1 MTVKVLLALSLISF
15 SVNAI
20 AADEIKNVKFENVWK
35 DSAGRLVIEFE
46 WTFDRDAP
54 NPEFFYHGRAFSG
67 DENGLYQLS
76 SPGYSGSTVHHALP
90 FKDQRATS
98 VSKFLAGVSDE
109 PEGTSPHD
117 TDEYLLV
124 CDATKTPFTRLTA
137 DESASLLEKIHSG
150 QIPLNPLPD
159 SVRET
164 AYLFKVVGTNEF
176 IYVDQSK
183 YNFSYKTFRMWLG
196 TLNNMQEVKISKVL
210 RASDGGTTYITTE
223 DGRVLFSPTPF
234 EEDKFPTWD
243 VTKKLERIRVRD
255 GFDLKTLGIT
265 GVPSADVQLH
275 TPCDPYFGH

>member
-1 MTVKVLLALSLISF
+1 MTGKVLLALAMMAF
-15 SVNAI
+15 SMNAI

-35 DSAGRLVIEFE
+35 DSSGRFVIEFE
-46 WTFDRDAP
+46 SNWDDEAP
-54 NPEFFYHGRAFSG
+54 NPDFFNYKLQFSG

-76 SPGYSGSTVHHALP
+76 SPGYSGSTVHHV
-90 FKDQRATS
+90 FSFEDQRATS

-183 YNFSYKTFRMWLG
+183 YKFSYETFRMWIG
-196 TLNNMQEVKISKVL
+196 TPNNMQEVKVAEVL
-210 RASDGGTTYITTE
+210 RASDGGTTYITAE

-234 EEDKFPTWD
+234 EHDQFPTWD
-243 VTKKLERIRVRD
+243 GTKKLERIRD

>member
-1 MTVKVLLALSLISF
+1 MAGRILVALAMMAF
-15 SVNAI
+15 SMNAI
-20 AADEIKNVKFENVWK
+20 AADEIKNVTFENVWK
-35 DSAGRLVIEFE
+35 DSSGRFVIEFASNWNSE
-46 WTFDRDAP
+46 AP
-54 NPEFFYHGRAFSG
+54 NPEFFYSGRLFAG

-76 SPGYSGSTVHHALP
+76 SPGYSGSSEHHV
-90 FKDQRATS
+90 FSFEDQRATS
-98 VSKFLAGVSDE
+98 VSKFLAGVSDA
-109 PEGTSPHD
+109 PAGTSPHD

-164 AYLFKVVGTNEF
+164 AYLFKVVGTDQY

-183 YNFSYKTFRMWLG
+183 YHFDYRTFRLWLG
-196 TLNNMQEVKISKVL
+196 TLNNMQEVKIANVL

-223 DGRVLFSPTPF
+223 DGRELFSPTPF
-234 EEDKFPTWD
+234 ETENFPTWEG
-243 VTKKLERIRVRD
+243 TKRLERIRD
-255 GFDLKTLGIT
+255 GFDLQTLGIT
-265 GVPSADVQLH
+265 GVPTSDVQLH